1 MNDIAYFIKQLE
13 NENIKH
19 TLSEPMFKHTT
30 FKTGGCADVF
40 VEVKNV
46 SELKNVI
53 SFAKK
58 NKVPF
63 FIIGRGSN
71 MLVSDDGIKGA
82 VITLAE
88 INGISVE
95 GNIIRCGAGASLTA
109 VCNAARDNCLSGLEF
124 AYGIPGTVGG
134 AMYMNAGAYGGE
146 MADVAKEVTVISGK
160 GDIITLSKEEM
171 SLGYRSSIFRTKG
184 YIVTEAV
191 FELKDGKKEN
201 ICEAMEELMSKR
213 RQKQPLNFASAG
225 STFKR
230 PEGHFAG
237 ALIEKNGLKGY
248 TVGGAKVSELHAGF
262 VINFDSATTLD
273 ILTLIRHIQKT
284 VYLNDGVL
292 LEPEVLIVG
301 DTPINAYKDI
311 KEIEED

>member
-19 TLSEPMFKHTT
+19 TLNEPMFKHTT

-40 VEVKNV
+40 IEVKNV

-53 SFAKK
+53 SIAKK
-58 NKVPF
+58 NKISF
-63 FIIGRGSN
+63 FVIGRGSN
-71 MLVSDDGIKGA
+71 MLVSDDGIRGT
-82 VITLAE
+82 VISLAE
-88 INGISVE
+88 LNEIKVE
-95 GNIIRCGAGASLTA
+95 GNIIKCGAGASLTA
-109 VCNAARDNCLSGLEF
+109 VCNTARDNCLSGLEF

-146 MADVAKEVTVISGK
+146 MANAVKSVTAVAEN
-160 GDIITLSKEEM
+160 GDIITLNKEEM
-171 SLGYRSSIFRTKG
+171 SLGYRTSIFRTKG

-201 ICEAMEELMSKR
+201 ICKEMEELMTKR

-230 PEGHFAG
+230 PEGYFAG

-248 TVGGAKVSELHAGF
+248 SVGGAKVSELHAGF
-262 VINFDSATTLD
+262 IINYDSATTLD
-273 ILTLIRHIQKT
+273 ILTLIRYVQKT
-284 VYLNDGVL
+284 VYINDGVL
-292 LEPEVLIVG
+292 LEPEVLVVG

-311 KEIEED
+311 KEIEKD